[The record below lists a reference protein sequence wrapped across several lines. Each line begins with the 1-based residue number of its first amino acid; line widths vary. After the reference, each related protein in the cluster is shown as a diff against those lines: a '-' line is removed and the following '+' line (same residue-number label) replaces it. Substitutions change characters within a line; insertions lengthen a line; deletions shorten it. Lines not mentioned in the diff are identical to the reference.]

1 MKIIKIEKFKKM
13 ITKQIEEHAVNYR
26 TVYVATDGKEFDDE
40 TTCRT
45 YEKSL
50 ACALKTNLKEM
61 SIRDTSTEEDLFY
74 TGSCETEVFIVV
86 PKTKEDILHIKQVA
100 FGFGASEIQ
109 VNNWISEE
117 DIDSVILVT
126 IGYNNEW
133 VYITRLNNI
142 VKNIVGEKYKLVP
155 TIS

>member
-1 MKIIKIEKFKKM
+1 M
-13 ITKQIEEHAVNYR
+13 ITKQIEEHAIKYR
-26 TVYVATDGKEFDDE
+26 TVYIAADGTEFDDE
-40 TTCRT
+40 TTCHT

-74 TGSCETEVFIVV
+74 TGSCETEVFVVV
-86 PKTKEDILHIKQVA
+86 PKTKEDILHIKQLA
-100 FGFGASEIQ
+100 FGFGASEDQ
-109 VNNWISEE
+109 VSNWISEE
-117 DIDSVILVT
+117 DIDSVLLVT

-133 VYITRLNNI
+133 AYVSRLNNI
-142 VKNIVGEKYKLVP
+142 IKNIVGEKYKLVP